1 MFNTELITSI
11 TLGAAATVPI
21 IVALVQVFKMTG
33 WVQDKY
39 APLLSIGVGIGV
51 AFLLAHETND
61 LSANVLS
68 GILFGLAA
76 SGLYS
81 GVRSTTQ
88 AITAQRHKDNKY
100 KP

>member
-1 MFNTELITSI
+1 MFDTDIIANFSLAS
-11 TLGAAATVPI
+11 AACIPVV
-21 IVALVQVFKMTG
+21 VALVQVFKMTG

-100 KP
+100 KS